1 MFSERRRPVIATTR
15 VELIIV
21 LADSANDVT
30 RSKVRI
36 EINVS
41 VKEQQITAA
50 GYFQPFDLTR
60 KSLFQDADLRH
71 KRHPNLISRRSI
83 RSAIV

>member
-30 RSKVRI
+30 RSEVRI
-36 EINVS
+36 EINVG
-41 VKEQQITAA
+41 VKEQQITTAA
-50 GYFQPFDLTR
+50 GYTAR
-60 KSLFQDADLRH
+60 
-71 KRHPNLISRRSI
+71 
-83 RSAIV
+83 